1 VLYCKSDGFSGK
13 VKTILTGH
21 VLSPRSLLA
30 TRNERTVR
38 RGHQTLVPSLHHKR
52 VNNQLKFGRS
62 VPAVARFSGRPGA
75 GRGAAPSLHS
85 HQYRLPR
92 TVSLSFWPRDFR
104 LDSRLILG
112 LAWIL
117 ALIVVQLN
125 RWALRILAVRFGRWG
140 EPVAIVGYGPQG
152 KSVVDFFLQ
161 NSRFGIRPAII
172 VDGFGSPDPTP
183 SSLPR
188 VHITHDGKCS
198 GGEGLAGIQ
207 TAVLLTSEIPVPIQE
222 ALLDRQ
228 RFGFKRLILV
238 SNLEWVGSMG
248 VTPYDLEGLLGLE
261 VRQNLL
267 DPWQQFTKRLMDL
280 GMVLLGGLLISPWLT
295 FIALLVIL
303 STPGGAF
310 YGHTRLG
317 KNGNKMKV
325 WKFRTMVKSADQIL
339 DRYLERYP
347 EARLEWEASQKLKD
361 DPRITKI
368 GSVLR
373 KLSLDEL
380 PQLWN
385 VFKGEMSMVGPRPIV
400 QDEVRHYHEGYKLY
414 KQVRPGITGLWQ
426 VSGRNDTSYNSRV
439 RMDEYYVRNWSI
451 WLDIYIILK
460 TVWVVLRRDG
470 AY

>member
-1 VLYCKSDGFSGK
+1 
-13 VKTILTGH
+13 
-21 VLSPRSLLA
+21 
-30 TRNERTVR
+30 
-38 RGHQTLVPSLHHKR
+38 
-52 VNNQLKFGRS
+52 
-62 VPAVARFSGRPGA
+62 
-75 GRGAAPSLHS
+75 
-85 HQYRLPR
+85 
-92 TVSLSFWPRDFR
+92 
-104 LDSRLILG
+104 

-267 DPWQQFTKRLMDL
+267 DPWQQFTKRHMETTFSDDLRRYLALLWHWAWLLILAAVLAASASYVVSRRTIPVYQTSTLLLVSQGQSARTDDYSSVITAERLASTYTQLIVSQPVLEGVSERLGLDL
-280 GMVLLGGLLISPWLT
+280 GPTSPPAW
-295 FIALLVIL
+295 
-303 STPGGAF
+303 
-310 YGHTRLG
+310 
-317 KNGNKMKV
+317 
-325 WKFRTMVKSADQIL
+325 SA
-339 DRYLERYP
+339 R
-347 EARLEWEASQKLKD
+347 
-361 DPRITKI
+361 PRCAIR
-368 GSVLR
+368 S
-373 KLSLDEL
+373 
-380 PQLWN
+380 
-385 VFKGEMSMVGPRPIV
+385 
-400 QDEVRHYHEGYKLY
+400 
-414 KQVRPGITGLWQ
+414 
-426 VSGRNDTSYNSRV
+426 
-439 RMDEYYVRNWSI
+439 
-451 WLDIYIILK
+451 
-460 TVWVVLRRDG
+460 
-470 AY
+470 